1 VKKTGWRRFVPSW
14 KIVLAA
20 FGVGTLA
27 TICMVGVAYAMV
39 KVPTVNEASKEQGAQ
54 VFWSDGSPMM
64 KIGSSRTSVQLN
76 QISPNMQAAVLAAE
90 DRKFYHES
98 AISPTGIGRAVI
110 NDLSGGDTQGGS
122 TITQQ
127 YVKNA
132 YLSQE
137 QTITRKFKEIFI
149 SVKLGKQQ
157 DKDTIL
163 QNYLN
168 TIFFGRG
175 ASGVEA
181 AAQAYY
187 GVGVHAKDLTVP
199 QAAVL
204 AATIKQP
211 GYYDPA
217 QKAHLNDTVERYNFV
232 LDGMVKIGKL
242 SQADFLKYKDH
253 LPKVAKL
260 TKGNANAGQKGFMY
274 ERVDNALGGLG
285 YSDTEIE
292 NGGLKVYTSWD
303 KKLQAKAQSTVEQDL
318 KAHNM
323 PAYTRVGLVS
333 MDPTKGE
340 ILAAYGGSDF
350 IKRQVD
356 DAYYSTAQVGSSFKP
371 YVLAAALK
379 SGISLKTQFNGVSP
393 GWFNTDGDRV
403 APRTPGASEFSN
415 DEANAPNPYVNLV
428 SATAD
433 SLNTVF
439 VPLGFKAKWQ
449 NVLALAKAAGLP
461 EHGLQD
467 GHPGEGG
474 FFLGQS
480 DFAPINQA
488 SGYSTIA
495 NDGNYITPHSIRY
508 VIEPSGKR
516 TSPKLEKRSAFSQDV
531 ARDVQYAMQAVVK
544 EGTGKRAGIPGREV
558 AGKTGTTNDNVAAWF
573 SGFTPKQM
581 VTTVGMW
588 RYRDKNIKRK
598 IKPRSYPLQHVGDYS
613 LINGGDLPA
622 QIWHDY
628 MTGALSESKY
638 RDVTHFDPPAY
649 VGDTDQGQTPPPSA
663 TPTPTE
669 TPTCMPN
676 QNPMRDHCK
685 QDPNGGDQ
693 GQNCQLHPNRPGCP
707 PPTDD
712 PTDHPTCGIVG
723 CQSTPTRPGGPGG
736 GGGGGKGQETQA
748 QAARPLKD

>member
-1 VKKTGWRRFVPSW
+1 
-14 KIVLAA
+14 VLAA
-20 FGVGTLA
+20 FGIGTLA

-39 KVPTVNEASKEQGAQ
+39 KVPTVNEASTDQGAQ
-54 VFWSDGSPMM
+54 VFWSDGSLMM
-64 KIGSSRTSVQLN
+64 KIGSSRTIVPLN
-76 QISPNMQAAVLAAE
+76 SISPNMQAAALAAE

-137 QTITRKFKEIFI
+137 QTISRKFKEIFI

-168 TIFFGRG
+168 TIFFGRQ
-175 ASGVEA
+175 SYGVDA
-181 AAQAYY
+181 AAEAYF
-187 GVGVHAKDLTVP
+187 GVHADKLKVP
-199 QAAVL
+199 QAAIL

-217 QKAHLNDTVERYNFV
+217 QKDHLNDTVERYNFV

-242 SQADFLKYKDH
+242 SQADFLRYKDH
-253 LPKVAKL
+253 LPKVIPIK
-260 TKGNANAGQKGFMY
+260 KGDALAGQKGFMD
-274 ERVDNALGGLG
+274 ERVRNALHGPGLDF
-285 YSDTEIE
+285 SDAQIE

-303 KKLQAKAQSTVEQDL
+303 KKLQAKAQSTVEGDL
-318 KAHNM
+318 KAHGIT
-323 PAYTRVGLVS
+323 ARTYTRVGLVS
-333 MDPTKGE
+333 MDPKKGE
-340 ILAAYGGSDF
+340 ILAAYGGADF

-379 SGISLKTQFNGVSP
+379 SGISLKTEFNGTSP

-403 APRTPGASEFSN
+403 AAGTPGSSKFSN
-415 DEANAPNPYVNLV
+415 DEANAPNPYVDLV

-439 VPLGFKAKWQ
+439 VPLGFKAGSM
-449 NVLALAKAAGLP
+449 NVYNLAKDAGLP
-461 EHGLQD
+461 VHGLED
-467 GHPGEGG
+467 GHRGEGG

-480 DFAPINQA
+480 DFAPVNQA

-495 NDGNYITPHSIRY
+495 NDGTYITPHSIRY
-508 VIEPSGKR
+508 VLNSNGAMKK
-516 TSPKLEKRSAFSQDV
+516 PKLETRSAFSQDV
-531 ARDVQYAMQAVVK
+531 AHDVQYAMQAVVK
-544 EGTGKRAGIPGREV
+544 QGTGKKAAIPGREV

-573 SGFTPKQM
+573 SGFTPNQM

-588 RYRDKNIKRK
+588 RYRDKDPKHK
-598 IKPRSYPLQHVGDYS
+598 IKAHSYPLQNVGDYRVG
-613 LINGGDLPA
+613 INGGDLPA

-628 MTGALSESKY
+628 MLGALSESKY
-638 RDVTHFDPPAY
+638 KDVTHFDPPAY
-649 VGDTDQGQTPPPSA
+649 VGDTDQGQTPPPS
-663 TPTPTE
+663 PTPTHTE
-669 TPTCMPN
+669 MPTCMPN
-676 QNPMRDHCK
+676 QDPVRDRCK
-685 QDPNGGDQ
+685 PDPN
-693 GQNCQLHPNRPGCP
+693 QNDPQPNCNLHPDRPNCP
-707 PPTDD
+707 SQSPPTQ
-712 PTDHPTCGIVG
+712 PSCGIVG
-723 CQSTPTRPGGPGG
+723 CHTPTKGPGGPGNG
-736 GGGGGKGQETQA
+736 GQGQEQQA